1 MQRHADWFLAQRIL
15 EKKVFPP
22 VREKLI
28 SILGDLEIDE
38 LFNFV
43 VEHVQ
48 QHASPQTIVEGL
60 EPVSEVTRTDD
71 PRVLNGAL
79 PSLTFRFS
87 TKKPSHSLYAYGAHW
102 PSNRPHS
109 RPD

>member
-1 MQRHADWFLAQRIL
+1 M
-15 EKKVFPP
+15 FPV
-22 VREKLI
+22 VREKLV

-60 EPVSEVTRTDD
+60 EPVRNDLHVQFCESGSTTIGMF
-71 PRVLNGAL
+71 LIL
-79 PSLTFRFS
+79 SYRFS
-87 TKKPSHSLYAYGAHW
+87 MR
-102 PSNRPHS
+102 RPNH
-109 RPD
+109 

>member
-1 MQRHADWFLAQRIL
+1 VFCEESRLIRLCFKSTLN
-15 EKKVFPP
+15 KKVFPI
-22 VREKLI
+22 VREKLV

-60 EPVSEVTRTDD
+60 EPVG
-71 PRVLNGAL
+71 GAL
-79 PSLTFRFS
+79 LR
-87 TKKPSHSLYAYGAHW
+87 HH
-102 PSNRPHS
+102 R
-109 RPD
+109 